1 MKRYII
7 IITVIVTMRQLPIHA
22 TAGQLDTTFGSSGLR
37 STPVSRQDNLT
48 AITINPSDSIIIT
61 GVTQTTAPTIF
72 LAQYTS
78 SGTLDTTFNS
88 GGSIPGTQT
97 LLVGSRSEANAI
109 ALDASNKILIA
120 GLAIQ
125 SQTNFL
131 LARYTTAGV
140 LDTTF
145 NTTGYLTYS
154 IGTGA
159 TATGVGVQSAGNIIV
174 AGSSVNGGTPSFT
187 LLRFTSS
194 GSLDTTFGS
203 SGITITQ
210 IGAINIL
217 NAITIQSDDK
227 IVAIGSVDDN
237 LTIVRYNANGSI
249 DTGFGTSGIF
259 QPNIDASVKGYDVA
273 LDSSGNIIIS
283 ASIVQS
289 EILKSMVIRLTSSGA
304 LDTTFNTTGYVITAI
319 VYGSENYSV
328 AVQSDNKIIASGYT
342 KGPLSNQLS
351 IARYTTSGVLDATYG
366 TSGVTV
372 TDLSGDTA
380 VYDVKLQSTNNAI
393 TGGITNGTFF
403 LQRYLS

>member
-1 MKRYII
+1 MTKNII
-7 IITVIVTMRQLPIHA
+7 ISIIFITSWHLLNA
-22 TAGQLDTTFGSSGLR
+22 TSGQLDTTFGSSGLR
-37 STPVSRQDNLT
+37 ATPVSRQDNLT

-61 GVTQTTAPTIF
+61 GATQTTAPTIF

-78 SGTLDTTFNS
+78 SGALDTTFNS
-88 GGSIPGTQT
+88 GGSVPGTQT
-97 LLVGSRSEANAI
+97 LLVGTRSEANAI

-120 GLAIQ
+120 GFAIQ

-159 TATGVGVQSAGNIIV
+159 NATGVGVQSSGNIII

-187 LLRFTSS
+187 LARFTSS
-194 GSLDTTFGS
+194 GSLDTTFGT
-203 SGITITQ
+203 SGIVLTNP
-210 IGAINIL
+210 GVINIL
-217 NAITIQSDDK
+217 NAIAIQSDDK
-227 IVAIGSVDDN
+227 IVAIGTADNN
-237 LTIVRYNANGSI
+237 LTIVRYNTNGSI

-259 QPNIDASVKGYDVA
+259 QPNIDPSVIGYDVT

-289 EILKSMVIRLTSSGA
+289 SITKSMVIRLTSSGA
-304 LDTTFNTTGYVITAI
+304 LDTTFNTVGYVITSI
-319 VYGSENYSV
+319 IYGSEYYSV

-342 KGPLSNQLS
+342 IGPLSNQVS
-351 IARYTTSGVLDATYG
+351 IARYLTNGTLDATYG
-366 TSGVTV
+366 TSGITA

-380 VYDVKLQSTNNAI
+380 VTDVKLQSTNNAI
-393 TGGITNGTFF
+393 TAGLSNGTFF
-403 LQRYLS
+403 LQRYLF